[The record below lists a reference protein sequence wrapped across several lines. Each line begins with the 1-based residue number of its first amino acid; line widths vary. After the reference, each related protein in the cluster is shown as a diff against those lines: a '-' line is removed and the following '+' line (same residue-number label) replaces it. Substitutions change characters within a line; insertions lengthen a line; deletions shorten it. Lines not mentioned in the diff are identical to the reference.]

1 MVNDV
6 KRTISIVVLVF
17 LSLSV
22 TYAGDVAHFINL
34 GFSPDSRVFMFAQH
48 GITQE
53 ESNPFAEIYAVDVPR
68 NEFISAG
75 VLSREYDVQ
84 ISPGQD
90 GSGALYSLLPEVRP
104 TIEEY
109 ELNHLRQGRLIY
121 LLVNGEEP
129 RSRIQFRDF
138 ETNDSFAIT
147 MTQDARGAG
156 PDGSA
161 AFHLDVVAQLSDGTE
176 IEQRVGRPE
185 YYRDGVNRYQIR
197 QVVAGPD
204 GNSLVIVVE
213 RITDSA
219 NGRHIRYMVETLTLR

>member
-1 MVNDV
+1 M
-6 KRTISIVVLVF
+6 KRTLSIVVLVF

-53 ESNPFAEIYAVDVPR
+53 DSNPFAEIYTVDVPGNR
-68 NEFISAG
+68 FISAG
-75 VLSREYDVQ
+75 VHSREYDVQ

-90 GSGALYSLLPEVRP
+90 GSGALYSLLPDVRP
-104 TIEEY
+104 TVEEY
-109 ELNHLRQGRLIY
+109 ELDHLRQGRLIY
-121 LLVNGEEP
+121 LLVNGQEP
-129 RSRIQFRDF
+129 RPQIEFRDF
-138 ETNDSFAIT
+138 ETDDAFTIT
-147 MTQDARGAG
+147 MTQDARGTG

-161 AFHLDVVAQLSDGTE
+161 AFHLDVVARLSDGTE
-176 IEQRVGRPE
+176 VERRVGRPD

-219 NGRHIRYMVETLTLR
+219 GGRHIRYMVETLTLR

>member
-1 MVNDV
+1 M
-6 KRTISIVVLVF
+6 KRTISIVLLMF

-53 ESNPFAEIYAVDVPR
+53 ESNPFAEIYTVDVPR
-68 NEFISAG
+68 NRFISTG
-75 VLSREYDVQ
+75 VASREYDVP

-109 ELNHLRQGRLIY
+109 EVDHLYQGRLIY
-121 LLVNGEEP
+121 LLVNGQEP
-129 RSRIQFRDF
+129 RPRIEFRDF
-138 ETNDSFAIT
+138 ETNDSFTIT
-147 MTQDARGAG
+147 MTQNARGNG
-156 PDGSA
+156 PEGSA
-161 AFHLDVVAQLSDGTE
+161 AFHLDVTAQLSDGTE
-176 IEQRVGRPE
+176 IAQRVGRPD

-204 GNSLVIVVE
+204 GDSLIIVVE

-219 NGRHIRYMVETLTLR
+219 SGRHIRYMVETLTLR